1 MEKRLPLFL
10 FLSFGILFGWQMLF
24 PPPAKPEVTPRDG
37 AGTNEQ
43 AEGQDSAS
51 GARVSAAV
59 PADVLQ
65 GEPWSESLILGRAG
79 ELGHYSVRFDSLGG
93 TVSELSV
100 DGWYDSGL
108 LDTEQQREV
117 AHWVSLLRPMDLG
130 AGPVGSLLMETS
142 ASSAVHFPGGLSKV
156 HWAHEW
162 ILSRNE
168 KVGVRFSHQPK
179 ADGYKLIKEIRSV
192 PGDLHLEVLLR
203 IEAPV
208 GSEELRAHTALFRLI
223 PAVGL
228 SESSEDQWYISPKAR
243 KGYET
248 ADGLEVDWEERRDG
262 PALDDLEGDLPSGS
276 QTAFVGVDNKYFAV
290 LLRAADSVSRETLKG
305 TRWRRVFDQGWLDD
319 HPGEES
325 KAWRGMLVDQELAL
339 AMPGRGAAKEY
350 HFELFAGPKDESLML
365 ADEEAYAAL
374 TVADLGF
381 FDGIAGLLLTVLS
394 ALEGLV
400 GNWGAA
406 IILLTLLVRGVLFP
420 INRRSQ
426 TAMAQHTTK
435 MKRVQPKLNA
445 VKEQYKDNPQKLRQE
460 QAKIMQD
467 EGAFPPLGGCL
478 PMFLQI
484 PVFFGLFSALR
495 VSFDLRQASFLW
507 VEDLSMPDRLLRI
520 DFNTHLPFIGTIE
533 YLNVLPPLMVVLWIL
548 QQRLMPKPT
557 DEQAAR
563 MQKMMMWMPV
573 LFGVFLYNYAGG
585 LSLYMITSSLF
596 GIAEYTIVRKIW
608 PIDDTEKA
616 RKPGKFM
623 KRMKEMQEQQAR
635 MQKQQQASKKSGGG
649 RKKRR

>member
-1 MEKRLPLFL
+1 VE
-10 FLSFGILFGWQMLF
+10 
-24 PPPAKPEVTPRDG
+24 
-37 AGTNEQ
+37 
-43 AEGQDSAS
+43 
-51 GARVSAAV
+51 
-59 PADVLQ
+59 
-65 GEPWSESLILGRAG
+65 
-79 ELGHYSVRFDSLGG
+79 
-93 TVSELSV
+93 
-100 DGWYDSGL
+100 
-108 LDTEQQREV
+108 
-117 AHWVSLLRPMDLG
+117 
-130 AGPVGSLLMETS
+130 
-142 ASSAVHFPGGLSKV
+142 
-156 HWAHEW
+156 
-162 ILSRNE
+162 
-168 KVGVRFSHQPK
+168 
-179 ADGYKLIKEIRSV
+179 
-192 PGDLHLEVLLR
+192 
-203 IEAPV
+203 
-208 GSEELRAHTALFRLI
+208 
-223 PAVGL
+223 
-228 SESSEDQWYISPKAR
+228 
-243 KGYET
+243 
-248 ADGLEVDWEERRDG
+248 
-262 PALDDLEGDLPSGS
+262 
-276 QTAFVGVDNKYFAV
+276 
-290 LLRAADSVSRETLKG
+290 
-305 TRWRRVFDQGWLDD
+305 
-319 HPGEES
+319 
-325 KAWRGMLVDQELAL
+325 
-339 AMPGRGAAKEY
+339 
-350 HFELFAGPKDESLML
+350 
-365 ADEEAYAAL
+365 
-374 TVADLGF
+374 DLGF

-507 VEDLSMPDRLLRI
+507 IEDLSMPDRLLRI

-608 PIDDTEKA
+608 PIDDAEKA

-623 KRMKEMQEQQAR
+623 QRMREMQEQQAR
-635 MQKQQQASKKSGGG
+635 VQKQQQTSKKSGGR